1 MDSLKTLQ
9 SERNL
14 AHVKKKSRARQRAQA
29 TKLIFQATHG
39 ENFTRLREWLLPS
52 SDIFAHLSLH
62 GNTKWQPLN
71 LIWLALLWAWSDQRN
86 LTDAF
91 ASALEQSRAL
101 LPGVAVSTYQGLMN
115 ALVKWTSKLIPL
127 LCQVLQ
133 RCMQQLGRHWRTG
146 GWLLLAMDG
155 FRSDAPRT
163 RSNEAAFCAKNYGKG
178 KRAKYGKKKSKGMRR
193 KRNQENPPHPQGPQV
208 WVTMI
213 WHMALRLPWLW
224 RSGPSNSSERH
235 QAMAMIE
242 RGKYPENT
250 LFCADAGFV
259 GFPLWSHLLQ
269 AGCDFLVR
277 VGANVS
283 LLSEHTKYHFEKVG
297 SEGIVLCWPRA
308 ARKSAQAPLR
318 LRLMRIRL
326 GKTEM
331 WLLTSVLE
339 PTRLTLEQ
347 AEPFYRMRW
356 GVEVEIRGLKQTLDR
371 AKLRCRDSHRL
382 RAELDW
388 SILAM
393 AVAELFALKEQLA
406 VKQVKRQGKK
416 QKSDPAHRSL
426 AQTMRAL
433 RECLRLPNE
442 VPVPGRD
449 LSTLLREAVTDDY
462 VRQADKRAR
471 YRPKNPDK
479 KPLGNPKLQR
489 IARTVQKEL
498 NAFEAANAA

>member
-1 MDSLKTLQ
+1 M
-9 SERNL
+9 
-14 AHVKKKSRARQRAQA
+14 
-29 TKLIFQATHG
+29 
-39 ENFTRLREWLLPS
+39 
-52 SDIFAHLSLH
+52 
-62 GNTKWQPLN
+62 
-71 LIWLALLWAWSDQRN
+71 WAWSDQRN

-91 ASALEQSRAL
+91 ASALEQGRAL

-115 ALVKWTSKLIPL
+115 ALVKWTPQFMPL
-127 LCQVLQ
+127 LCQVLH
-133 RCMQQLGRHWRTG
+133 RCMQQLGRHWRKN
-146 GWLLLAMDG
+146 GWLPLAMDG

-178 KRAKYGKKKSKGMRR
+178 PRAKYGKKKSKGMRR

-224 RSGPSNSSERH
+224 KVGPSYSSERH
-235 QAMAMIE
+235 QAVQMIE
-242 RGKYPENT
+242 RGKCPENT

-269 AGCDFLVR
+269 EGYDFLVR

-283 LLSEHTKYHFEKVG
+283 LLSEHTTWHFEKVG
-297 SEGIVLCWPRA
+297 SEGIVHCWPKA

-318 LRLMRIRL
+318 LRLMRICL
-326 GKTEM
+326 GKTQM
-331 WLLTSVLE
+331 WLLTSVTE
-339 PTRLTLEQ
+339 PTRLTLKQ
-347 AEPFYRMRW
+347 AEQFYRMRW
-356 GVEVEIRGLKQTLDR
+356 GIEVEIRGLKQTLDR
-371 AKLRCRDSHRL
+371 AKLRCRDSYRL
-382 RAELDW
+382 KAELEW

-406 VKQVKRQGKK
+406 VKAVKRQGKN
-416 QKSDPAHRSL
+416 QKPDPAHRSL

-433 RECLRLPNE
+433 RECLRQHHLAPM
-442 VPVPGRD
+442 PGRD
-449 LSTLLREAVTDDY
+449 LSTLLREATTDDY
-462 VRQADKRAR
+462 VRQAEKHAR

-489 IARTVQKEL
+489 ITTRVRNEL
-498 NAFEAANAA
+498 HAIEAAFAA

>member
-1 MDSLKTLQ
+1 M
-9 SERNL
+9 
-14 AHVKKKSRARQRAQA
+14 
-29 TKLIFQATHG
+29 
-39 ENFTRLREWLLPS
+39 
-52 SDIFAHLSLH
+52 
-62 GNTKWQPLN
+62 
-71 LIWLALLWAWSDQRN
+71 ALLWAWSDQRN

-115 ALVKWTSKLIPL
+115 ALVRWTSKLIPL

-133 RCMQQLGRHWRTG
+133 RCMQQLGRHWRIG
-146 GWLLLAMDG
+146 GWVPLAIDG

-163 RSNEAAFCAKNYGKG
+163 QCNEAAFCAKNYGQG
-178 KRAKYGKKKSKGMRR
+178 KRARYGKKKSQGMRR

-208 WVTMI
+208 WITMI

-235 QAMAMIE
+235 HAMAMIE

-259 GFPLWSHLLQ
+259 GFPLWTHLLQ
-269 AGCDFLVR
+269 AGCAFLVR

-283 LLSEHTKYHFEKVG
+283 LLSEHTKCHFEKVG
-297 SEGIVLCWPRA
+297 SEGIVHCWPKA
-308 ARKSAQAPLR
+308 ARRSDQPPLR

-326 GKTEM
+326 GKTDM

-339 PTRLTLEQ
+339 PTRLTLGQ
-347 AEPFYRMRW
+347 AEQFYRMRW

-371 AKLRCRDSHRL
+371 AKLRCRNDRRVL
-382 RAELDW
+382 AELDW

-406 VKQVKRQGKK
+406 VKQVKRQGKN
-416 QKSDPAHRSL
+416 QKPDPVNRSL
-426 AQTMRAL
+426 AKTMRAL
-433 RECLRLPNE
+433 RNCLRQPDLMPA
-442 VPVPGRD
+442 PGSD
-449 LSTLLREAVTDDY
+449 LSSLLRQAVTDDY
-462 VRQADKRAR
+462 LRQADKRAR

-479 KPLGNPKLQR
+479 KPLGNPKLHP
-489 IARTVQKEL
+489 ITPSIQKKLQASMIE
-498 NAFEAANAA
+498 NAA

>member
-1 MDSLKTLQ
+1 
-9 SERNL
+9 
-14 AHVKKKSRARQRAQA
+14 
-29 TKLIFQATHG
+29 
-39 ENFTRLREWLLPS
+39 
-52 SDIFAHLSLH
+52 
-62 GNTKWQPLN
+62 
-71 LIWLALLWAWSDQRN
+71 LWAWSDQRN

-91 ASALEQSRAL
+91 AAALEQGRAL

-115 ALVKWTSKLIPL
+115 ALVKWTPQFIPL

-133 RCMQQLGRHWRTG
+133 RCMQQLGRHWRMN
-146 GWLLLAMDG
+146 GWLLLAIDG
-155 FRSDAPRT
+155 FRSDTPRT
-163 RSNEAAFCAKNYGKG
+163 RSNESAFCAKNYGQG
-178 KRAKYGKKKSKGMRR
+178 SRAKYGKKKSKGMRR
-193 KRNQENPPHPQGPQV
+193 KRNKKNPPHPPGPQV

-224 RSGPSNSSERH
+224 KLGPSNSSERH
-235 QAMAMIE
+235 HAMQMIE
-242 RGKYPENT
+242 PGNYPENT

-269 AGCDFLVR
+269 SGCDFLVR

-283 LLSEHTKYHFEKVG
+283 LLSEHAKCHFEQVG
-297 SEGIVLCWPRA
+297 SEGIAHCWPRA
-308 ARKSAQAPLR
+308 ARNADQAPLR

-331 WLLTSVLE
+331 WLLTSVLDQ
-339 PTRLTLEQ
+339 TRLTLKQ
-347 AEPFYRMRW
+347 AEQFYRIRW
-356 GVEVEIRGLKQTLDR
+356 GIEVEIRGLKQTLER
-371 AKLRCRDSHRL
+371 AKLRCRDSRRL

-406 VKQVKRQGKK
+406 VKEVKRHGKK
-416 QKSDPAHRSL
+416 QKPDPAHRSL

-433 RECLRLPNE
+433 RECLRQPHL
-442 VPVPGRD
+442 VPTPGRD

-479 KPLGNPKLQR
+479 KPLGDPKLQR
-489 IARTVQKEL
+489 MTISVRKEL
-498 NAFEAANAA
+498 YAFEAENAA